1 MIAAESEYAHARFA
15 ALLKSRAVGCLQF
28 CLGLCGGY
36 TGGARLA
43 AMAAASGAPSTPQCN
58 STAIMQAASLQFGAA
73 QRNVATVEY
82 HRFHDHL
89 AALLPDCMRTITAGR
104 VTLDATPGLG
114 IATVEIGPQPCG
126 GEIVA
131 HAQLGAH

>member
-1 MIAAESEYAHARFA
+1 MHAHFA

-36 TGGARLA
+36 TGGARLTG
-43 AMAAASGAPSTPQCN
+43 MAAGHGAPSTPQCN

-89 AALLPDCMRTITAGR
+89 AALLPACMHTVSAGK
-104 VTLDATPGLG
+104 VTLDTSPGLG
-114 IATVEIGPQPCG
+114 IAQVEVGPQPCG
-126 GEIVA
+126 GEVA
-131 HAQLGAH
+131 VHAQFEPT